1 MQRILL
7 LSVLFILNTTISNAQ
22 FVKAWGLTIG
32 GTRSNQIW
40 NYDSLDNNLR
50 KKAMYGFNASA
61 LVEWLNHDYL
71 RIISEIQYNQKGA
84 KENLAPNDG
93 AKYRTN
99 YVAFNNFLKIRQEL
113 YDFTPYFLIGPRLEY
128 LLNAPLP
135 SPKKFHLS
143 ASAGI
148 GIEFLHKR
156 PWVFFTEYHINPG
169 VMKSFATPNYL
180 GIRNTAMELRIGIK
194 RELKAPTEKCPPV
207 YNRPMTDDEQKKLEK
222 QKGKK
227 GKKARMY

>member
-1 MQRILL
+1 MQRILF
-7 LSVLFILNTTISNAQ
+7 LSVILIFNTTFANAQ

-50 KKAMYGFNASA
+50 KKAKYGFNASA
-61 LVEWLNHDYL
+61 LVEWLDHDYF
-71 RIISEIQYNQKGA
+71 RIVSELQYNQKGA
-84 KENLAPNDG
+84 KENLAPNEG
-93 AKYRTN
+93 LKYKTN
-99 YVAFNNFLKIRQEL
+99 YLAFNNFLKIRQEL
-113 YDFTPYFLIGPRLEY
+113 NDFTPYFLIGPRLEY

-135 SPKKFHLS
+135 NPKKFHLS

-156 PWVFFTEYHINPG
+156 PWIFFTEYHYNPG
-169 VMKSFATPNYL
+169 IMKSFRTPDVVAV
-180 GIRNTAMELRIGIK
+180 RNTSMELRIGIK

-207 YNRPMTDDEQKKLEK
+207 YNTPMTEDEQKKLEK